1 MTTPEQLN
9 SQSSPTTSQS
19 YLSSLNSHIDGLFL
33 IDDFISE
40 QEEFE
45 LINSIDLCEWSGNGI
60 P

>member
-1 MTTPEQLN
+1 MTTSEQFN
-9 SQSSPTTSQS
+9 SQLSSTTSKS
-19 YLSSLNSHIDGLFL
+19 HLTSLNSPIDGLFL

-45 LINSIDLCEWSGNGI
+45 LINSIDLSEWSGNGI